1 MSHTS
6 IDRCFLLVT
15 LTFEDKL
22 IDSDGLINV
31 LLELIKTRDLNLALA
46 SQQQITEEKLRDLE
60 VVTDSFIR
68 NYDGSVDH
76 CFRTIDEEIR
86 SQILDCISPCFEKGL
101 ARYKELLENSLDGN
115 STEVVDGDLPKEGES
130 GKITAL
136 IKKAEFKAGRFHA
149 LRQIDSDGMG
159 LIYKGLDDEII
170 RYVAIKTTKTNSI
183 HNLENLEN
191 RLRRE
196 AKIHGRLEHPNILPV
211 YDAGVKSDGM
221 PYIVLPKIDMGTLG
235 EAIARFHAGKPLIK
249 PADSLESKPEKAVAT
264 HETPKGPLNFEKLS
278 DNARSDFRDLLGR
291 FVDVCNAMQHVHS
304 KGFLHRDLK
313 PANVMV
319 GNHAETFVI
328 DFGLACL
335 LKKSGE
341 TQNAELADDP
351 DLIHEGIAEDDVFN
365 AGTPE
370 YKAPEQYNTEFGELD
385 QRTDTYALGLILCE
399 ILTGKRPFEKRIKSN
414 ENALPPDLKAKLR
427 IEAIREG
434 LGNLREKNPTIPRP
448 LQAICQK
455 AVAFEQKDR
464 YQSAL
469 ELGDDVE
476 NWLANEPVTSYI
488 GQELVREKT
497 ARWVRKRPALAS
509 TIFATVAIV
518 ALGASFFGVYSKKKN
533 TALAKVNSDL
543 DKSYIAQKRQNAEL
557 DLKNQELQLQEIQ
570 TLQESRKL
578 AMSRGAWAEALTSID
593 KLEQLINNA
602 NSTTR
607 RAELIELGLDKLKAL
622 DGGKP
627 GPKAAAELNKMLA
640 DYAANPADFSKSQ
653 IGRLFVYKGDIALEA
668 LKPGEKSPYAVA
680 LQYLEEK
687 DLAYNYARGMTEP
700 NPEKAVAYMDAAAGL
715 DPYSLRPLLVST
727 FIKLMQG
734 RTTEALTTVKERR
747 TIMPEDD
754 NIFLVEKLIEVNSF
768 NKPLIP
774 DDKSRVH
781 KFLKDQG
788 AEEAYVICFE
798 LFPKIIQG
806 NYNKLDVIQFSRYW
820 ITLINNLQ
828 NDRPAKITD
837 LFSALVS
844 NPPEALGFFNRAFS
858 AFTGLQSN
866 DPAISLIL
874 TLARAQGTKL
884 PPVFTKEQAIEE
896 FKQLVTQFP
905 IQELAI
911 RLLMVLIEDNRLQ
924 EAANLI
930 DHYPERSLVLNPKD
944 RFFSVMSIL
953 TNYFAKILTIR
964 RVSIDPLEFNRP
976 FLNQTIADSM
986 RQLISKLAKDIPF
999 QNDQIL
1005 SMILMDTC
1013 EFLNDPD
1020 LALAILKT
1028 ASPVKPIQGD
1038 APNILMDILE
1048 ARSNPEK
1055 AIEYLEKPNS
1065 IMGDLWAALWIKIH
1079 RDHPEL
1085 ARKHPKLNEMPENPF
1100 MPTSIDYPLPLASEL
1115 NEMYGSFT
1123 GKAKPTTPVMMPSG
1137 NKSN

>member
-159 LIYKGLDDEII
+159 LINKGLDDEII
-170 RYVAIKTTKTNSI
+170 RYVAIKTTKTNSF

-488 GQELVREKT
+488 GQELVHEKAVRWARKHPTKAASLIATALIVTICIGLYSRIYSLRLENLNLALREEYSKLELESKT
-497 ARWVRKRPALAS
+497 AE
-509 TIFATVAIV
+509 VAIRNKEI
-518 ALGASFFGVYSKKKN
+518 S
-533 TALAKVNSDL
+533 TERIAKL
-543 DKSYIAQKRQNAEL
+543 E
-557 DLKNQELQLQEIQ
+557 
-570 TLQESRKL
+570 ESRKL
-578 AMSRGAWAEALTSID
+578 TMYYGSWSDAIKTIEE
-593 KLEQLINNA
+593 LEQLYKSSDLK
-602 NSTTR
+602 STR
-607 RAELIELGLDKLKAL
+607 SKLIDLRLDKLKAL

-627 GPKAAAELNKMLA
+627 GPRAAAELNKILA

-653 IGRLFVYKGDIALEA
+653 IGRLFVYKGDIRLEA

-734 RTTEALTTVKERR
+734 RTTEALTTLKERR

-768 NKPLIP
+768 NKPLFP
-774 DDKSRVH
+774 DDKTRVH

-788 AEEAYVICFE
+788 AEEAYAILFE

-858 AFTGLQSN
+858 AFTGLQAN

-874 TLARAQGTKL
+874 ILARAQGTKL

-924 EAANLI
+924 EAANLM

-999 QNDQIL
+999 QNDQNL

-1065 IMGDLWAALWIKIH
+1065 IKGDLWAALWIKIH
-1079 RDHPEL
+1079 RDYPEL